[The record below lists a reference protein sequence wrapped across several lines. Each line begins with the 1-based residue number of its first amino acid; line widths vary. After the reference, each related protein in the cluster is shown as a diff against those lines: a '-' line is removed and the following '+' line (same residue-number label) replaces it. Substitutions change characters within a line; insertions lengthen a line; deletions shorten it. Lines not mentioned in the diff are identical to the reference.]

1 MIDSPTQVKYHG
13 RLRRSAVGATSW
25 CRLLMAG
32 LAVWTCT
39 LPATAQQ
46 GAQGGEWP
54 FYGGDAGTTK
64 YSALDQIHR
73 HNVAQLEIAWR
84 WKTHNFGPQPETD
97 YQVTPLMIGGVLYGT
112 AGYRRTAMAID
123 AATGETLW
131 TYRLDGGLRWR
142 DAPRRN
148 SGRGVAYWTDGT
160 QERIFFATAGY
171 FLVALDAKTGIP
183 VSDFGRNGVVDLKKG
198 LDREVDPIEG
208 AIGTSSP
215 PIVSHDV
222 VVVGSA
228 LISGQRPKSMN
239 NAPGHIRGYDVRTGK
254 RLWIFHT
261 IPHPGEFGNETWE
274 NESWSY
280 TGNSGAWTPLSVD
293 QELGYLYLPLESATN
308 DYYGGHRLGDNLF
321 SESLVCLDIK
331 TGKRIWHFQVVHHG
345 LWDTDLPAP
354 PILTDVTVDGNP
366 MKIVVQLTKQSFAF
380 VFDRVTGQPVWPIE
394 ERPVPQGDV
403 PGERLSPTQPFPT
416 KPAPFDLQGLTIDD
430 LIDFTPELRAEAIKI
445 VSEYRFGPLYTPP
458 SLVDGPDG
466 KKGTIFVPGNIG
478 GANWNSGAVDVE
490 TGILYV
496 TSWTNPAVAG
506 LVKSPES
513 DMDFINDL
521 WRLEGPQGLPLT
533 KPPWGRIT
541 AIDLK
546 TGEHLWMV
554 PNGTTPEEVKNHPAL
569 KGVELK
575 ETGNQ
580 HLGGVLVTKTLLF
593 VGANRHTDGEP
604 VLRVL
609 DKRTGELITIID
621 LPAIATGVPMTYMLK
636 GKQYIVVAVGAQ
648 EHPGELIA
656 LTLPSPFSLSAKS
669 GEK

>member
-1 MIDSPTQVKYHG
+1 MIASPTHG
-13 RLRRSAVGATSW
+13 KHESRLSKSAGDRSW

-32 LAVWTCT
+32 LAVWMCT
-39 LPATAQQ
+39 LPSTAQH
-46 GAQGGEWP
+46 GAKGGEWR

-64 YSALDQIHR
+64 YSDLDQIQR
-73 HNVAQLEIAWR
+73 GNVAQLQIAWR

-97 YQVTPLMIGGVLYGT
+97 YQVTPLMVNGVLYGT

-148 SGRGVAYWTDGT
+148 SGRGVAYWTDGV
-160 QERIFFATAGY
+160 QERIFFITAGY
-171 FLVALDAKTGIP
+171 FLVALDAKTGTP

-208 AIGTSSP
+208 AIGASSP

-222 VVVGSA
+222 IVVGSA

-280 TGNSGAWTPLSVD
+280 TGNSGAWAPLSVD
-293 QELGYLYLPLESATN
+293 EELGYVYVPLESATN

-331 TGKRIWHFQVVHHG
+331 TGKRIWHFQVTHHG

-366 MKIVVQLTKQSFAF
+366 MKIVVQLTKQAFAF
-380 VFDRVTGQPVWPIE
+380 VFDRVTGKPVWPIE
-394 ERPVPQGDV
+394 ERPVPQGNV
-403 PGERLSPTQPFPT
+403 PGERLSSTQPFPT

-430 LIDFTPELRAEAIKI
+430 LIDFTPELRAEAIQI
-445 VSEYRFGPLYTPP
+445 ISEYRFGPLYTPP
-458 SLVDGPDG
+458 SLMDGPDG

-496 TSWTNPAVAG
+496 TSWTNPAVAA

-513 DMDFINDL
+513 DMDFINDR
-521 WRLEGPQGLPLT
+521 WRLEGPQGLPIT
-533 KPPWGRIT
+533 KPPWARIT
-541 AIDLK
+541 AIDLN

-569 KGVELK
+569 KGVELP
-575 ETGNQ
+575 ETGNK

-593 VGANRHTDGEP
+593 VGANRHTYGEP

-609 DKRTGELITIID
+609 DKQTGELITIIE
-621 LPAIATGVPMTYMLK
+621 LPAVATGVPMTYMLN

-648 EHPGELIA
+648 EHPGELVA
-656 LTLPSPFSLSAKS
+656 LTLPSPSSLSANP
-669 GEK
+669 GRN